1 MADSFQSSD
10 SIRSATPLKH
20 VKSLTLE
27 QPVSLELDGSFFP
40 ITIAYETYGSLNA
53 AKDNAVLICHALSG
67 DSHVAKHD
75 DEDDPGWWDIAVGPG
90 KAIDTDKYFV
100 ICPNVLGGCR
110 GTTGPNCENPGTKRP
125 YGADFPTITIN
136 DIVEVQKRLIDHLTI
151 DRLLAVIGGSMGGHM
166 VLTWAVRFPERVKL
180 AVPIATSSR
189 LTMQALAF
197 DVVGRNAII
206 RDPNFQN
213 GQYYS
218 DSGPAVGL
226 ALARMLGHITY
237 LSPEALKAK
246 FESDRIRP
254 RELSTEFEKRF
265 SVGTYLAYQGDKFV
279 ERFDANSYISLS
291 LAMDLFDLGGTR
303 EQLAANLARSS
314 CRWLVISYTSD
325 WLFPPEQSQEIVNT
339 LIALGKSVS
348 YCNVTSNCGHDAFLL
363 PDNLAIYGELIR
375 AALTHAHSPGK
386 WPEVHEDDFCAD
398 SPTSIF
404 HRHRIDYDRIV
415 EMIPIGATVLDLGCG
430 RGALL
435 ERLRARGNRLLMGV
449 EIAEEAVLTCVERGL
464 DVLQSDLNRGLS
476 VFGDAQYDYVVL
488 SQTLQAIKDVEKVIA
503 ELLRVGRQCIVS
515 FPNFAYHK
523 LRRILADQGRAP
535 ESAGLLRYKWYN
547 TPNIRFFSIADFE
560 SFCSER
566 GIQIHQRIALDT
578 ESGNDISEDL
588 NSSADMAI
596 FTLSQRRP

>member
-1 MADSFQSSD
+1 M
-10 SIRSATPLKH
+10 
-20 VKSLTLE
+20 
-27 QPVSLELDGSFFP
+27 DG
-40 ITIAYETYGSLNA
+40 
-53 AKDNAVLICHALSG
+53 
-67 DSHVAKHD
+67 
-75 DEDDPGWWDIAVGPG
+75 
-90 KAIDTDKYFV
+90 
-100 ICPNVLGGCR
+100 
-110 GTTGPNCENPGTKRP
+110 
-125 YGADFPTITIN
+125 
-136 DIVEVQKRLIDHLTI
+136 
-151 DRLLAVIGGSMGGHM
+151 
-166 VLTWAVRFPERVKL
+166 
-180 AVPIATSSR
+180 
-189 LTMQALAF
+189 
-197 DVVGRNAII
+197 
-206 RDPNFQN
+206 
-213 GQYYS
+213 
-218 DSGPAVGL
+218 SGPAETAG
-226 ALARMLGHITY
+226 AA
-237 LSPEALKAK
+237 P
-246 FESDRIRP
+246 P
-254 RELSTEFEKRF
+254 
-265 SVGTYLAYQGDKFV
+265 
-279 ERFDANSYISLS
+279 
-291 LAMDLFDLGGTR
+291 DLFDLGDGY
-303 EQLAANLARSS
+303 QQIAKSLKPAKCSA
-314 CRWLVISYTSD
+314 LVLSFTSD